1 MPVKVAD
8 NTTDNT
14 QIDHGRPRELIQNN
28 QRIRYTYDSHGRVLY
43 KTLEA
48 IDNPDT
54 EPRTA
59 LQLQY
64 NANNELEKSLR
75 TQYQGDQII
84 KTQTVY
90 HYDAFGQRIHKHSET
105 RKFTQSK
112 EQLRQISKTQHQ
124 HAHMLWDS
132 DLPIQEYNDTHVY
145 TTVYDQDSFKPVAR
159 LAWLRDDILQPA
171 NDEPITIQDNLHIKV
186 KAELNRPG
194 IVGDSNF

>member
-124 HAHMLWDS
+124 HAHML
-132 DLPIQEYNDTHVY
+132 
-145 TTVYDQDSFKPVAR
+145 
-159 LAWLRDDILQPA
+159 
-171 NDEPITIQDNLHIKV
+171 
-186 KAELNRPG
+186 
-194 IVGDSNF
+194 